1 MRLGLQSVNG
11 PGIYWGITMSSVTD
25 ESVTGKGVAARVIPW
40 LGESVLPW
48 VLTATVLSGM
58 AFEMAKGLTGSL

>member
-1 MRLGLQSVNG
+1 
-11 PGIYWGITMSSVTD
+11 MSSVTD

-48 VLTATVLSGM
+48 VLTAAVLSGM